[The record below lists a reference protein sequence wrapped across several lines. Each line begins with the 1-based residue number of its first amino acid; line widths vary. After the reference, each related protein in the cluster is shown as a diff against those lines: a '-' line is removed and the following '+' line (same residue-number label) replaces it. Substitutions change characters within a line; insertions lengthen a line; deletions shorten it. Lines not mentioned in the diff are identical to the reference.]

1 MILSGTNTYSD
12 GTTIVGG
19 TLQLGNGGTTGSLVG
34 DVVDNGTLAF
44 NRSDTVTFGNT
55 ISGSGGVTQAG
66 SGITILTKDN
76 TYTGPTNVTAGILYI
91 NGNQGGA
98 TGTTTVSGTGQLGGT
113 GTIGGNTTLTGT
125 STLRPGSVP
134 LTPGTLTIDGDLA
147 LGANSRLFYNVVEA
161 GVAGGALNDLIVVNG
176 KLTLDGTINILD
188 QGQTL
193 GPGIYRIINYT
204 GGLANLTNNGLT
216 IGAFTD
222 QNQNPTGRTL
232 PDDLFVQTAIPDQVN
247 LVNATGMNL
256 NYWDGNDDVANKNNY
271 QINGGS
277 GIWHNEQDPG
287 DDNNWTRNP
296 DGYPNAPWQDGAFA
310 IFTATAGT
318 VTVNNAI
325 AGQVEAIGMQFA
337 SDGYLVTGDPLTLL
351 PDATAGGV
359 SIIRVG
365 DGTPAGENMTATISS
380 VLQGNTVLQKTD
392 LGTLILTAANTYTG
406 GTNVLGGVL
415 QIATDA
421 SLGSGGAL
429 TLSGGGTIR
438 TTAPINNATRTTTLG
453 SGGGI
458 IEPINGSTLTLH
470 GVVNGAGSLTKEGDG
485 TLVLVADNTYS
496 GGTTISAGTLQ
507 VGNGAT
513 TGSILGDITD
523 NAALVFDRS
532 TDYTYSGTITGT
544 GSVTQAGT
552 NTLTLTGNSD
562 YDGGTIIETGGT
574 LQLGAGGITGSIT
587 GNVTDNGTLVFNRSD
602 TVTFTDTISGS
613 GGVTQ
618 AGSGITILTADNAYD
633 GPTTISNGWLYVN
646 GDQSGA
652 TGLTTADSGTRL
664 GGDGIVGSDV
674 TIADNATLGPGSQPR
689 TPATLTINGDLA
701 LNQDSILFYNMIEA
715 NVAGGALNDLVEVD
729 GDLVL
734 DGVINIVDEGQTLGP
749 GVYRIFNYSGDL
761 LSNSGDTDG
770 LRIGNYVTAP
780 TSPQD
785 TPVVGAPLTGFF
797 VQTSIPNQV
806 NLVNTAGLT
815 LTYWDGDLPTSSPNP
830 SDRDNGQIGGGDG
843 VWHNLG
849 SDDDWTGSD
858 GTINAP
864 WTDAAFAI
872 FTAASG
878 TVTVD
883 NSQGNVTATGM
894 QFASN
899 GYVVTGDAIT
909 LVPDY
914 NRGGV
919 SYIRVGDGTPA
930 GATITATIEA
940 ELTGQGGGAALI
952 KQDLG
957 TLILSGDNSS
967 YTGGI
972 FVTGGT
978 LQVSA
983 DNNLGGASAPV
994 FISNDSTLR
1003 TTSSFASG
1011 RLIFIGN
1018 ADGGASGGNSNGVIE
1033 TQGSGTVFTVNS
1045 AIVTPS
1051 GQVASLIKTG
1061 EGRLILTADTIDTLN
1076 YSSYIGGTTV
1086 KEGILQLGDPT
1097 VNSSTTGSILGD
1109 VEVLSDGT
1117 LVFNRS
1123 NEYVFAG
1130 MVSGEGD
1137 LQQIGS
1143 GTTILTN
1150 ANTYT
1155 GGTTISDGSLQLG
1168 NGGTTGSIT
1177 GDVAT
1182 TGDGNLAFNRSD
1194 TYTFAGVVS
1203 GTGSLSQIGSGTTV
1217 LTNANTYEGGTT
1229 ITQGTLQIGD
1239 GGDTGS
1245 IAGNVSTT
1253 ADGTLAFNRD
1263 DTVDLIFTSI
1273 ISGDGQVNQ
1282 IGTGTTILTGDSDY
1296 TGRTTISS
1304 GVLQLGNGGGTGSII
1319 SDVVNNATL
1328 AVDHNDT
1335 VILPG
1340 QITGTGAFIQ
1350 QGSGTTIFTANN
1362 TYGGGTTIEAGI
1374 LQLGNGG
1381 TGGNVFGDIINKSTL
1396 AFDRTDLLPIIG
1408 SISGTGSVEQNGTGE
1423 TVLFGV
1429 NSYTGPTNVNAGTLY
1444 IDGEQPLATGLTTVK
1459 TDAKLGGTGIIGG
1472 NVVVQS
1478 GATLSPGDVG
1488 DLPSTLTINQDL
1500 TLESGALLDYSFGEA
1515 NVPGGP
1521 LNDLTVVKGNL
1532 TLNGTINVKLSEGG
1546 SFDVGI
1552 YRVFSYDG
1560 GLANNILEIGT
1571 IPVGS
1576 TTDYFI
1582 QTSVA
1587 QQVNL
1592 AYTAGL
1598 TLNFWDAIE
1607 TKGNGLVNGGN
1618 GTWQAAG
1625 TLNNWTNQL
1634 GLPNAP
1640 WANAAFAIFMATADT
1655 VNVDIGNGEVRAA
1668 GMQFA
1673 SNGYVIQG
1681 DPVTLVTS
1689 DATPGASIIRVGD
1702 GSSLGSGY
1710 TAIIRSVLRGDITLT
1725 KTDIGTLVLT
1735 GDNTYTGG
1743 TAITGGVLE
1752 ISRDANLG
1760 LAGTGLSMNNGTLRT
1775 TATMVSARDT
1785 LFGEV
1790 GGIFETLAGTS
1801 FTNSGVISG
1810 DGPLT
1815 KTGDGT
1821 LILTGENTYTKLT
1834 TISQGTLQLGDGGSS
1849 GNLASRVWNN
1859 SILAFNRS
1867 DEFVFG
1873 SAIFGTGAV
1882 EQIGS
1887 GTTVLTATNTYEGPT
1902 AVAAGTLQAGATNTF
1917 SPNSSVTVAS
1927 GATLDLA
1934 GFDQTIPELTNAGTV
1949 LLNGA
1954 PGTVLTV
1961 RGDYTGF
1968 GGTMVFNTYLGS
1980 DTSPSD
1986 RLVIDG
1992 GVGDDTGVLVNN
2004 IGGPG
2009 ARTTG
2014 DGILLVE
2021 AINGATTTTTAFA
2034 LAGPV
2039 VAGPYEYSLY
2049 RGGSSGGSPDNWF
2062 LRSVL
2067 DCSLAPTLPECQ
2079 NPPGPTPPPHYRP
2092 ETSLYTAIPS
2102 LALAYDNVLLDT
2114 LDQRMGGLRSFQGTG
2129 SNRETNDPAH
2139 LAWGRIVRLNGSRDG
2154 DTHGIYDDA
2163 GPDYDYTFN
2172 AVQVGTDLV
2181 RNEHADGSFDSTG
2194 LYLAYGH
2201 SEADV
2206 DHFDRTP
2213 AGTDKLDG
2221 WTIGGYWTHF
2231 GASGWYVD
2239 TVVQGTWY
2247 DIKTEGRLPEM
2258 TTDGF
2263 GLGASLEAGYPFHCA
2278 NTVVVEPQAQVT
2290 YQTIDLDD
2298 TRDVGSVVRFSD
2310 VDSLVGRLG
2319 VRLSRSWKPAPAAPS
2334 ADKQRKAATVWV
2346 RASLVN
2352 EFLGR
2357 PETRFSSADGY
2368 IPFQTDTQGAGYV
2381 IDTGIDAEIA
2391 DNISLYGNLL
2401 FQNRFDGDDHAFG
2414 GQLGLKI
2421 KF

>member
-1 MILSGTNTYSD
+1 M
-12 GTTIVGG
+12 
-19 TLQLGNGGTTGSLVG
+19 
-34 DVVDNGTLAF
+34 
-44 NRSDTVTFGNT
+44 
-55 ISGSGGVTQAG
+55 
-66 SGITILTKDN
+66 
-76 TYTGPTNVTAGILYI
+76 
-91 NGNQGGA
+91 
-98 TGTTTVSGTGQLGGT
+98 
-113 GTIGGNTTLTGT
+113 
-125 STLRPGSVP
+125 
-134 LTPGTLTIDGDLA
+134 
-147 LGANSRLFYNVVEA
+147 
-161 GVAGGALNDLIVVNG
+161 
-176 KLTLDGTINILD
+176 
-188 QGQTL
+188 
-193 GPGIYRIINYT
+193 
-204 GGLANLTNNGLT
+204 
-216 IGAFTD
+216 
-222 QNQNPTGRTL
+222 
-232 PDDLFVQTAIPDQVN
+232 
-247 LVNATGMNL
+247 
-256 NYWDGNDDVANKNNY
+256 
-271 QINGGS
+271 
-277 GIWHNEQDPG
+277 
-287 DDNNWTRNP
+287 
-296 DGYPNAPWQDGAFA
+296 
-310 IFTATAGT
+310 
-318 VTVNNAI
+318 
-325 AGQVEAIGMQFA
+325 
-337 SDGYLVTGDPLTLL
+337 
-351 PDATAGGV
+351 
-359 SIIRVG
+359 
-365 DGTPAGENMTATISS
+365 
-380 VLQGNTVLQKTD
+380 
-392 LGTLILTAANTYTG
+392 
-406 GTNVLGGVL
+406 
-415 QIATDA
+415 
-421 SLGSGGAL
+421 
-429 TLSGGGTIR
+429 
-438 TTAPINNATRTTTLG
+438 
-453 SGGGI
+453 
-458 IEPINGSTLTLH
+458 
-470 GVVNGAGSLTKEGDG
+470 
-485 TLVLVADNTYS
+485 
-496 GGTTISAGTLQ
+496 
-507 VGNGAT
+507 
-513 TGSILGDITD
+513 
-523 NAALVFDRS
+523 
-532 TDYTYSGTITGT
+532 
-544 GSVTQAGT
+544 
-552 NTLTLTGNSD
+552 
-562 YDGGTIIETGGT
+562 
-574 LQLGAGGITGSIT
+574 
-587 GNVTDNGTLVFNRSD
+587 
-602 TVTFTDTISGS
+602 
-613 GGVTQ
+613 
-618 AGSGITILTADNAYD
+618 
-633 GPTTISNGWLYVN
+633 
-646 GDQSGA
+646 
-652 TGLTTADSGTRL
+652 
-664 GGDGIVGSDV
+664 
-674 TIADNATLGPGSQPR
+674 
-689 TPATLTINGDLA
+689 
-701 LNQDSILFYNMIEA
+701 
-715 NVAGGALNDLVEVD
+715 
-729 GDLVL
+729 
-734 DGVINIVDEGQTLGP
+734 
-749 GVYRIFNYSGDL
+749 
-761 LSNSGDTDG
+761 
-770 LRIGNYVTAP
+770 
-780 TSPQD
+780 
-785 TPVVGAPLTGFF
+785 
-797 VQTSIPNQV
+797 
-806 NLVNTAGLT
+806 
-815 LTYWDGDLPTSSPNP
+815 
-830 SDRDNGQIGGGDG
+830 
-843 VWHNLG
+843 
-849 SDDDWTGSD
+849 
-858 GTINAP
+858 
-864 WTDAAFAI
+864 
-872 FTAASG
+872 
-878 TVTVD
+878 
-883 NSQGNVTATGM
+883 
-894 QFASN
+894 
-899 GYVVTGDAIT
+899 
-909 LVPDY
+909 
-914 NRGGV
+914 
-919 SYIRVGDGTPA
+919 
-930 GATITATIEA
+930 
-940 ELTGQGGGAALI
+940 
-952 KQDLG
+952 
-957 TLILSGDNSS
+957 
-967 YTGGI
+967 
-972 FVTGGT
+972 
-978 LQVSA
+978 
-983 DNNLGGASAPV
+983 
-994 FISNDSTLR
+994 
-1003 TTSSFASG
+1003 
-1011 RLIFIGN
+1011 
-1018 ADGGASGGNSNGVIE
+1018 
-1033 TQGSGTVFTVNS
+1033 
-1045 AIVTPS
+1045 
-1051 GQVASLIKTG
+1051 
-1061 EGRLILTADTIDTLN
+1061 
-1076 YSSYIGGTTV
+1076 
-1086 KEGILQLGDPT
+1086 
-1097 VNSSTTGSILGD
+1097 
-1109 VEVLSDGT
+1109 
-1117 LVFNRS
+1117 
-1123 NEYVFAG
+1123 
-1130 MVSGEGD
+1130 
-1137 LQQIGS
+1137 
-1143 GTTILTN
+1143 
-1150 ANTYT
+1150 
-1155 GGTTISDGSLQLG
+1155 
-1168 NGGTTGSIT
+1168 
-1177 GDVAT
+1177 
-1182 TGDGNLAFNRSD
+1182 
-1194 TYTFAGVVS
+1194 
-1203 GTGSLSQIGSGTTV
+1203 
-1217 LTNANTYEGGTT
+1217 
-1229 ITQGTLQIGD
+1229 
-1239 GGDTGS
+1239 
-1245 IAGNVSTT
+1245 
-1253 ADGTLAFNRD
+1253 
-1263 DTVDLIFTSI
+1263 

-1282 IGTGTTILTGDSDY
+1282 IGTGTTILTGDSTY

-1304 GVLQLGNGGGTGSII
+1304 GVLQLGDSSDSGITTGSIV
-1319 SDVVNNATL
+1319 SDVVNNAIL
-1328 AVDHNDT
+1328 AIDHSDT

-1340 QITGTGAFIQ
+1340 QITGTGALRQI
-1350 QGSGTTIFTANN
+1350 GTGTTILTANN
-1362 TYGGGTTIEAGI
+1362 TYSGGTFIDQGA
-1374 LQLGNGG
+1374 LQLGDGG
-1381 TGGNVFGDIINKSTL
+1381 TGGNVFGDIVNEGTL
-1396 AFDRTDLLPIIG
+1396 VFDRSDLLPIIG
-1408 SISGTGSVEQNGTGE
+1408 SISGTGGVEQNGTGE

-1429 NSYTGPTNVNAGTLY
+1429 NSYSGPTDVKAGRLYVNGNNT
-1444 IDGEQPLATGLTTVK
+1444 LATGLTTVNSGA
-1459 TDAKLGGTGIIGG
+1459 TLGGAGDGVNTGIIGG
-1472 NVVVQS
+1472 SVTVAS
-1478 GATLSPGDVG
+1478 GGTLSPGDVG
-1488 DLPSTLTINQDL
+1488 DFPGTLTINQDL
-1500 TLESGALLDYSFGEA
+1500 TLQNGAVLDYSFGEA

-1521 LNDLTVVKGNL
+1521 LNDLTVVHGDL
-1532 TLNGTINVKLSEGG
+1532 TLAGTINVSLSEGG

-1552 YRVFSYDG
+1552 YRVISYDG
-1560 GLANNILEIGT
+1560 GLTNNTLAIGA
-1571 IPVGS
+1571 IPAG
-1576 TTDYFI
+1576 TNAADYFV
-1582 QTSVA
+1582 QTSIA
-1587 QQVNL
+1587 NQVNL

-1598 TLNFWDAIE
+1598 ELNFWDGGDANLHNN
-1607 TKGNGLVNGGN
+1607 NGVNGGN
-1618 GTWQAAG
+1618 GVWHATQG
-1625 TLNNWTNQL
+1625 TFDNKNWTDQF
-1634 GLPNAP
+1634 GVPNAP
-1640 WANAAFAIFMATADT
+1640 WASEAFAIFSATPGT
-1655 VNVDIGNGEVRAA
+1655 VIVDEGIAGEVRAA

-1681 DPVTLVTS
+1681 DPITLVTS
-1689 DATPGASIIRVGD
+1689 AATPGRSIIRVGD

-1710 TAIIRSVLRGDITLT
+1710 TAIIRSILRGDITLT

-1752 ISRDANLG
+1752 ISRDTNLG
-1760 LAGTGLSMNNGTLRT
+1760 LAGTMLSMNNGTLRT

-1785 LFGEV
+1785 LLDGV
-1790 GGIFETLAGTS
+1790 GGIFETVAGTS

-1821 LILTGENTYTKLT
+1821 LILTGENIYTGLT

-1902 AVAAGTLQAGATNTF
+1902 TVSAGTLQAGATNTF
-1917 SPNSSVTVAS
+1917 SPNSEVTVAP
-1927 GATLDLA
+1927 GATLDLD

-2381 IDTGIDAEIA
+2381 IDTGIDAEIT